1 MAAGFLRPSP
11 GEAEKL
17 KQEEQKKQKVQ
28 RLQQIR
34 EQEKRIAAERR
45 RRYRAAAGTEWG
57 DTIDQLEEKWALQRD
72 AFLGSLTDLERRHV
86 RAAGTAHHDASSF
99 FMAERKALEHL
110 GATTAARQEQEM
122 QRGAEAR
129 IEVENDQSNFQRDH
143 ETTARLA
150 PTIRKRVMLEQTRKK
165 ENEHAVQLAHLYRE
179 RKAAS
184 APDVEIPS
192 MPVPRT
198 LVSSRKSDSES
209 FNKTCL
215 HRDFAATRCEPTA
228 RRTDAWTQAEKVAKM
243 RIENE
248 VFHRDREH
256 LLKQKAAERYKE
268 AVRGIHMEERKKS
281 LLKALDVL
289 YNQDRKRKSRAT
301 ASDINHPNIY
311 AMETRFA
318 ELFDLAQLVSSWPP
332 Q

>member
-72 AFLGSLTDLERRHV
+72 ALLGSLTDLERRHV

-99 FMAERKALEHL
+99 LMAERKALEHL
-110 GATTAARQEQEM
+110 RATAAARQEQEM

-129 IEVENDQSNFQRDH
+129 IERDH

-150 PTIRKRVMLEQTRKK
+150 PTIRKRAILEQTRKK
-165 ENEHAVQLAHLYRE
+165 ENERAVQLAQLYRE

-198 LVSSRKSDSES
+198 LLSSRTFES
-209 FNKTCL
+209 FDKTCL
-215 HRDFAATRCEPTA
+215 HRDFAATRCDPTA
-228 RRTDAWTQAEKVAKM
+228 RRTDAWTQADKVVKM

-289 YNQDRKRKSRAT
+289 YDQDRKRKSRAT
-301 ASDINHPNIY
+301 VSDINHPNIY
-311 AMETRFA
+311 AMETRFS
-318 ELFDLAQLVSSWPP
+318 ELFDLDT
-332 Q
+332 